1 MGNRRRRGAV
11 TASAST
17 GDGGG
22 GSGTEYMRNRERKR
36 ERERETWVLDGPVRL
51 TEIDSQ
57 PIFLPIKCT
66 AYIAYNV

>member
-1 MGNRRRRGAV
+1 M

-17 GDGGG
+17 GDGGDD
-22 GSGTEYMRNRERKR
+22 SGTEYVRNRERKRGR
-36 ERERETWVLDGPVRL
+36 ERERETWVLDGPLRL